1 LILKSDSV
9 IPRNN
14 ERWYGSA
21 VRSTTHGI
29 SKENGAQ
36 QFHRETLDFLL
47 LLHQG
52 KRWEIIFCFFTKIG
66 AFCYS
71 LILKNIFSFFYLF
84 FFSIAEEKST
94 LGDSRTPIN
103 INAWA
108 KQKSRL
114 ILFCLNS
121 TRHSTI
127 ASRHRAHAGPFAINV
142 HWTFIERSV
151 LFGRLVVSCLLN
163 FYEK

>member
-9 IPRNN
+9 IPRNS
-14 ERWYGSA
+14 ESWYGSA

-52 KRWEIIFCFFTKIG
+52 KRWEIIFCFFTKIVT
-66 AFCYS
+66 FRYS
-71 LILKNIFSFFYLF
+71 LILKNIFSFSF
-84 FFSIAEEKST
+84 FFSIDEKKST
-94 LGDSRTPIN
+94 LGDSRTPIH

-114 ILFCLNS
+114 ILFFQNS
-121 TRHSTI
+121 TFYFTI
-127 ASRHRAHAGPFAINV
+127 ESRPQALWILA
-142 HWTFIERSV
+142 
-151 LFGRLVVSCLLN
+151 VS
-163 FYEK
+163 